1 MCKSQVHSTP
11 FLLAYHR
18 FLSPSHFESIKWWC
32 RFYSLFQCSNA
43 SALWIKRYNFFMTI
57 HSFYVVCLCLE
68 AGVLFIYFYIF
79 RLDIVRCST
88 FQCVFFL
95 HHILSQQFA
104 FYFVRK
110 HCVHSSNYGATCVI
124 IVCRVM
130 IFCCL
135 QAFVII
141 LFLFVIILSE
151 RTHKRVS
158 LALSVCVREIL

>member
-18 FLSPSHFESIKWWC
+18 FLSPSHFESINWWC

-79 RLDIVRCST
+79 RLDIVRFHFSVC
-88 FQCVFFL
+88 FFL